1 MARMARV
8 VAPGYPHLLTQ
19 RGSGRLRAF
28 FNGADYLAYLNFMA
42 EWCARCGVAVWAY
55 CLMPNHVHLLAVPRT
70 AGGLARAVGR
80 ANRWHA
86 RQINFRQGRRGSLWQ
101 GRFGSCVLDAQHALA
116 AARYIERNPVRA
128 GLAKRAWDWP
138 WSSAGAHVSG
148 RGDVLIAAGGP
159 LGAEVRDWRR
169 LLSQEEDGEALAAF
183 RSHLRTGRPLGDEVF
198 VAGLETM
205 LGRTLHRRKPGPA
218 AGHKRGRR

>member
-116 AARYIERNPVRA
+116 AARYIEQNPVRA
-128 GLAKRAWDWP
+128 GLVKYPWDWP
-138 WSSAGAHVSG
+138 WSSAGAHLVGSN
-148 RGDVLIAAGGP
+148 DVLVRVRP
-159 LGAEVRDWRR
+159 LLAKVSDWRQF
-169 LLSQEEDGEALAAF
+169 LIEEEDEATLEAL
-183 RSHLRTGRPLGDEVF
+183 RLCSRTGRPLGAADF
-198 VAGLETM
+198 VAQLESSF
-205 LGRTLHRRKPGPA
+205 GRRLRPRKPGP
-218 AGHKRGRR
+218 RPGRRRRRK